1 MIRRVILR
9 NIPLWQSVRPLTVS
23 AKCNNNAEKSE
34 NLTHFGFETV
44 KSSEKADK
52 GKTFLMTIN
61 ISTTTL
67 ISVHKV
73 FENVAESYDLM
84 NDAMSM
90 GIHRVW
96 KDILLERFYPTQ
108 GTKLLDVAG
117 GTGRSIR
124 ILRSS

>member
-1 MIRRVILR
+1 MNFVSLKVI
-9 NIPLWQSVRPLTVS
+9 
-23 AKCNNNAEKSE
+23 A
-34 NLTHFGFETV
+34 
-44 KSSEKADK
+44 
-52 GKTFLMTIN
+52 
-61 ISTTTL
+61 
-67 ISVHKV
+67 VHKV

-117 GTGRSIR
+117 GTGEESFISHTFIDTQPETFYRRHRFS
-124 ILRSS
+124 LY